1 MALEKGG
8 SPCCC
13 CCCRGPACTGEPV
26 SGSAQGG
33 GTTPT
38 ATRVG
43 AAVTTDS
50 YLRQRAL
57 KVCSR
62 TKKIPLLTEAVEE
75 TVRECSSCRC
85 WEAATIAPENRSFYC
100 CLCMQVRKRND
111 CIFWASPWRS
121 SFRTFAAFSD
131 PIDADAAA
139 AEHQE
144 LQPSRSSSSNANES
158 ETSSTEAPKKK
169 GTRGKKGSRPS
180 RNIYG
185 KLWRVARAAIPL
197 SLVFSALCCCWSIT
211 GPLPQVVFLL
221 GAFFSC
227 IPVADAIAALVR
239 VREERLTIIGD
250 FGVQWS
256 FKKFFGASRR
266 FVPMSQ
272 VKDVIISEEVHV
284 YRVAYHVAIVVGDKQ
299 ELIVPFQDFE
309 LRLED
314 CLAVYEALHC
324 LLRTQI
330 RGAAKSCTSPNVA
343 AIPRRPSICSL

>member
-197 SLVFSALCCCWSIT
+197 SLVFSALCCVRVSSC
-211 GPLPQVVFLL
+211 
-221 GAFFSC
+221 FFSC
-227 IPVADAIAALVR
+227 CCGYCVFFYCPSVR
-239 VREERLTIIGD
+239 SFARL
-250 FGVQWS
+250 
-256 FKKFFGASRR
+256 
-266 FVPMSQ
+266 
-272 VKDVIISEEVHV
+272 
-284 YRVAYHVAIVVGDKQ
+284 
-299 ELIVPFQDFE
+299 
-309 LRLED
+309 
-314 CLAVYEALHC
+314 C
-324 LLRTQI
+324 LLC
-330 RGAAKSCTSPNVA
+330 GL
-343 AIPRRPSICSL
+343 CSVGRSRALCLKLYFY